1 MTHDFSTADGRKKI
15 FEYLYDHEAANDR
28 RIRLG
33 KIKNIIITLIFAFNS
48 LIYISYVVDLF
59 VGAVNFDKEHLTALP
74 VFDRVL
80 PFVAG
85 YTNSEILKTILFG
98 FVFLVLVPI
107 VCSIAL
113 HIILSIFIRKHKAQ
127 PEAFPEDEEAQMK
140 AIVEKEEK
148 VQAKADSYEA
158 PYGKVSGAA
167 VINTIAV
174 FVLSAVI
181 LVRESAPLS
190 FLSWVLF
197 IVAGIVLMLIMLG
210 VSFLSFMSFTVTTS
224 SGIKDALS
232 AYEIKLELERAERK
246 KAEEKALKE
255 EEARKEKERIDAM
268 SADELYEYASMLEDD
283 DIKLKYLHIAE
294 KRGSKDAP
302 FLIDVIYKS
311 REEERYKRSR
321 RFMDEG
327 WEAQR
332 RGNYRSA
339 QQKFYAAACL
349 DNPDGM
355 YNYARLCLKFH
366 ERRDAVKWLEKA
378 IASGTYDDDD
388 TNRIL
393 AAIKRG
399 EHINVV
405 D

>member
-1 MTHDFSTADGRKKI
+1 
-15 FEYLYDHEAANDR
+15 
-28 RIRLG
+28 
-33 KIKNIIITLIFAFNS
+33 
-48 LIYISYVVDLF
+48 
-59 VGAVNFDKEHLTALP
+59 
-74 VFDRVL
+74 
-80 PFVAG
+80 
-85 YTNSEILKTILFG
+85 
-98 FVFLVLVPI
+98 
-107 VCSIAL
+107 
-113 HIILSIFIRKHKAQ
+113 
-127 PEAFPEDEEAQMK
+127 MK

-158 PYGKVSGAA
+158 PYGKASGAA

-232 AYEIKLELERAERK
+232 AYETKLELERAERK

-283 DIKLKYLHIAE
+283 DIKLKYLQIAE

-302 FLIDVIYKS
+302 FLIDVIHKS
-311 REEERYKRSR
+311 REEEKYKKSR

-339 QQKFYAAACL
+339 QRKFYEAACL

-355 YNYARLCLKFH
+355 YNYARLCLKFG

-393 AAIKRG
+393 AAVKRG